1 MPSDQ
6 EKKEHEE
13 KLKDLKEKAQKEK
26 PTEEEKKAKK
36 TIYAQKGKVYYGSVE
51 EEVDIITTTDPNASG
66 GYDATV
72 HVPFCPVTSVTN
84 E

>member
-1 MPSDQ
+1 MSSDQ
-6 EKKEHEE
+6 EKKDHEN
-13 KLKDLKEKAQKEK
+13 KLKDLKDKAQKEK

-36 TIYAQKGKVYYGSVE
+36 TIHAEKGTVRYGGTV

-66 GYDATV
+66 GYDVKV
-72 HVPFCPVTSVTN
+72 HVPFCPITSVTN